1 MLEDLRAYQKEALD
15 QPDHDMQKHLD
26 LLDKKDLKTTGWL
39 TTPLDNVDHDFVSP
53 LLNNYLKDI
62 EKRMAVHDKAESG
75 MAANLRKATKITDSE
90 ELVNIQYQKVASLKE
105 QADQKEHELEL
116 ERIKNEHNK
125 KVKRLV
131 RNKIDFKKNKGFR
144 RQNSYLPELDE
155 FGDIDDADNLKI
167 NMTKMRR
174 SLDFAKKREVFNVVI
189 KDVCVHRL
197 EKDIMAQSVSDSMGQ
212 TGFMNSG
219 GMGGAPTRKKRAADS
234 QKRMTG
240 TASNFNSTG
249 GLAGMG
255 GEGG

>member
-1 MLEDLRAYQKEALD
+1 M
-15 QPDHDMQKHLD
+15 
-26 LLDKKDLKTTGWL
+26 
-39 TTPLDNVDHDFVSP
+39 
-53 LLNNYLKDI
+53 
-62 EKRMAVHDKAESG
+62 
-75 MAANLRKATKITDSE
+75 
-90 ELVNIQYQKVASLKE
+90 
-105 QADQKEHELEL
+105 
-116 ERIKNEHNK
+116 
-125 KVKRLV
+125 
-131 RNKIDFKKNKGFR
+131 
-144 RQNSYLPELDE
+144 PELDE

-189 KDVCVHRL
+189 KDVCMHRL

-219 GMGGAPTRKKRAADS
+219 GMGGAPTRKKRAAES

-249 GLAGMG
+249 GLAGMV